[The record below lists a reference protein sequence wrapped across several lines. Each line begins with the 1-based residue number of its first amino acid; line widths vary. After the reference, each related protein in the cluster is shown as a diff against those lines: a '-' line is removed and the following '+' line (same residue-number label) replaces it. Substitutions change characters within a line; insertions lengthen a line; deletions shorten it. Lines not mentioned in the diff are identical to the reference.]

1 MMGRTLR
8 KITAPSVQVA
18 LATALGLGLR
28 IFLALR
34 FPASAG
40 DSAIYEELA
49 RNWVEEH
56 VYGIYFANGLL
67 PSDMRPPGYPTF
79 LALLYL
85 LFRRDGVVIV
95 LAQVLLDM
103 GTCYLIAWLA
113 WRLAPARY
121 RRRISL
127 TALWLAVTCPFV
139 ANYAAVPLTEVL
151 ATLLTAAALIPL
163 AAAFLSIERAET
175 ESGRIIEH
183 THWFL
188 GGLLVGL
195 GTLVRPET
203 PLLLIAAGGVL
214 LIRWRKP
221 QDWGKL
227 ARAGGLMAAGLVL
240 PLLPWA
246 ARNWV
251 RFHEVQFLAPR
262 FAASPDEYTPR
273 GLYAWTGTWLVRYRD
288 VYLVPWKAGSERID
302 IGDIPAAAFDSP
314 AERAQVAALLNRYNQ
329 TQRMTAEVDE
339 GFAALARERT
349 SRHPLR
355 TYLRVPLA
363 RIATIWFTPRVEL
376 LPISGRLWPLRQHW
390 RSDPVDFSVTLFF
403 GALNFFY
410 VGLAV
415 AGFFRVRAE
424 VQRERQRNAA
434 AMWAPHAAVE
444 LLVAFIAVRTVF
456 LSTVETPEPRY
467 VLECF
472 PALLALGAMVWL
484 PSRGARRHSAIPAV
498 IPAAI
503 PARPVPDES

>member
-1 MMGRTLR
+1 MTGITLR

-56 VYGIYFANGLL
+56 VYGLYFPNGLL

-103 GTCYLIAWLA
+103 GTCYLIARLA
-113 WRLAPARY
+113 WRLAPITY

-127 TALWLAVTCPFV
+127 TALWLAVTCPLV

-163 AAAFLSIERAET
+163 VAAFLSIERAET
-175 ESGRIIEH
+175 QSGRITEGTH
-183 THWFL
+183 WLHWFL
-188 GGLLVGL
+188 GGLLAGL

-203 PLLLIAAGGVL
+203 PLLLMAAGGVL

-221 QDWGKL
+221 KDWGKL

-302 IGDIPAAAFDSP
+302 IGDVPAAAFDTP
-314 AERAQVAALLNRYNQ
+314 EERARVAALLERYNQ
-329 TQRMTAEVDE
+329 TQRVTADVDN
-339 GFAALARERT
+339 GFADLARERT
-349 SRHPLR
+349 LRHPLR
-355 TYLRVPLA
+355 TYFRVPLA

-376 LPISGRLWPLRQHW
+376 LPFSGRLWPLRQHW
-390 RSDPVDFSVTLFF
+390 LSDPVDFSVTLFF
-403 GALNFFY
+403 GALNLFY

-415 AGFFRVRAE
+415 AGFLRVRAE
-424 VQRERQRNAA
+424 VKRETQRNAA
-434 AMWAPHAAVE
+434 VWTPHAAVE
-444 LLVAFIAVRTVF
+444 LLVAFIAIRTVF

-472 PALLALGAMVWL
+472 PALLALGALAWL
-484 PSRGARRHSAIPAV
+484 PRGGARRHSAIGG
-498 IPAAI
+498 
-503 PARPVPDES
+503 RYSGRDSGSSGSG

>member
-1 MMGRTLR
+1 MRGRTFR
-8 KITAPSVQVA
+8 KITASSVQVA

-67 PSDMRPPGYPTF
+67 PSDMRAPGYPTF

-95 LAQVLLDM
+95 LAQVLLDT

-113 WRLAPARY
+113 WRLAPAPY
-121 RRRISL
+121 RLRISL
-127 TALWLAVTCPFV
+127 AALWLAVTCPFV
-139 ANYAAVPLTEVL
+139 ANYTAVPLTEVL

-163 AAAFLSIERAET
+163 VTAFLSIERAET
-175 ESGRIIEH
+175 ESGRITEGP
-183 THWFL
+183 HWFL
-188 GGLLVGL
+188 GGVLVGL

-221 QDWGKL
+221 KDWSKL
-227 ARAGGLMAAGLVL
+227 ARAGALMAAGLVL
-240 PLLPWA
+240 PLMPWA

-251 RFHEVQFLAPR
+251 RFHEAQFLAPR

-302 IGDIPAAAFDSP
+302 IRDIPAAAFDTP
-314 AERAQVAALLNRYNQ
+314 EERARVAALLERYNQ
-329 TQRMTAEVDE
+329 TQRMTADVDN
-339 GFAALARERT
+339 GFAGLARERT
-349 SRHPLR
+349 LRHPLR
-355 TYLRVPLA
+355 TYLRVPLE
-363 RIATIWFTPRVEL
+363 RMATIWFTPRVEL

-415 AGFFRVRAE
+415 AGFLRVRAE
-424 VQRERQRNAA
+424 VDGDVQRNTAVST
-434 AMWAPHAAVE
+434 PLAAVE

-472 PALLALGAMVWL
+472 PALLALGAMAWL
-484 PSRGARRHSAIPAV
+484 PRVRARRRA

-503 PARPVPDES
+503 RARRAPDES

>member
-1 MMGRTLR
+1 MRGRTFR

-113 WRLAPARY
+113 WRLAPAPCRL
-121 RRRISL
+121 RISL
-127 TALWLAVTCPFV
+127 VALWLAVTCPLV
-139 ANYAAVPLTEVL
+139 ANYTAVPLTEVL

-163 AAAFLSIERAET
+163 VTAFLSIERAET
-175 ESGRIIEH
+175 ESGRITEGP
-183 THWFL
+183 HWFL
-188 GGLLVGL
+188 GGVLVGL

-221 QDWGKL
+221 KDWSKA
-227 ARAGGLMAAGLVL
+227 ARAGGLLAAGLVL

-302 IGDIPAAAFDSP
+302 IGDIPAAAFDTP
-314 AERAQVAALLNRYNQ
+314 EERARVAALLERYNQ
-329 TQRMTAEVDE
+329 TQRMTADVDN
-339 GFAALARERT
+339 GFAGLARERT
-349 SRHPLR
+349 LRHPLR
-355 TYLRVPLA
+355 TYLRVPLE
-363 RIATIWFTPRVEL
+363 RMETIWFTPRVEL

-390 RSDPVDFSVTLFF
+390 RSDPVDFGVTLFF
-403 GALNFFY
+403 GALNLFY

-415 AGFFRVRAE
+415 AGFLRVRAAVDGD
-424 VQRERQRNAA
+424 VQRNTAVST
-434 AMWAPHAAVE
+434 PLAAVE
-444 LLVAFIAVRTVF
+444 LLVAFIAVRMVF

-472 PALLALGAMVWL
+472 PALLALGAMAWL
-484 PSRGARRHSAIPAV
+484 PRVRARRRA

-503 PARPVPDES
+503 RARPAPDES

>member
-1 MMGRTLR
+1 MTNTPFC

-34 FPASAG
+34 FPGSAG

-67 PSDMRPPGYPTF
+67 SSDMRPPGYPTF

-95 LAQVLLDM
+95 LAQAVLDV
-103 GTCYLIAWLA
+103 GTCYLIARLA
-113 WRLAPARY
+113 WQLAPPRHK
-121 RRRISL
+121 RHISL
-127 TALWLAVTCPFV
+127 AALWLAVTCPFA

-151 ATLLTAAALIPL
+151 ATLFTAAALISL
-163 AAAFLSIERAET
+163 VTAFLSIDGAQ
-175 ESGRIIEH
+175 IEFGK
-183 THWFL
+183 TPIQWFL

-214 LIRWRKP
+214 LVRWRKP
-221 QDWGKL
+221 KDWGKL
-227 ARAGGLMAAGLVL
+227 ALAGGLMAAGLAL

-246 ARNWV
+246 ARNWE

-302 IGDIPAAAFDSP
+302 LTDIPAAAFDTP
-314 AERAQVAALLNRYNQ
+314 EEHARVAALLDRYNE

-339 GFAALARERT
+339 GFAELARERT
-349 SRHPLR
+349 LRHPLR

-363 RIATIWFTPRVEL
+363 RMATLWFTPRVEL
-376 LPISGRLWPLRQHW
+376 LPISGRLWPLRQRW
-390 RSDPVDFSVTLFF
+390 LSDPVDFSVTLFF
-403 GALNFFY
+403 GALNIFY
-410 VGLAV
+410 VGLAA
-415 AGFFRVRAE
+415 AGFFRVKAGANAE
-424 VQRERQRNAA
+424 VQRNAA
-434 AMWAPHAAVE
+434 VWTPHAAVE

-472 PALLALGAMVWL
+472 PALLALGALAWL
-484 PSRGARRHSAIPAV
+484 PRRGARVRSAIQ
-498 IPAAI
+498 
-503 PARPVPDES
+503 ARPVPDES